1 MGRHSSFLEALI
13 FSCAGPPVSS
23 SILVRMSDQA
33 SAACPSPRRSYR
45 LSAALILGRE
55 LIKFARSSSLWKPE
69 DPITDQNDRNFRRQI
84 GHQHKGG
91 LTIGDQA
98 YAPARREA
106 AREQDRSQD
115 GRILVFVVV
124 GRVEPER
131 CQSEIKAREGSLLFG
146 FCV

>member
-1 MGRHSSFLEALI
+1 M
-13 FSCAGPPVSS
+13 GPPFFFFGGTD
-23 SILVRMSDQA
+23 IFLCGA
-33 SAACPSPRRSYR
+33 SGFLIDLGEDVGPSVGGVPFTEEE
-45 LSAALILGRE
+45 LSAIRRTYLGRE